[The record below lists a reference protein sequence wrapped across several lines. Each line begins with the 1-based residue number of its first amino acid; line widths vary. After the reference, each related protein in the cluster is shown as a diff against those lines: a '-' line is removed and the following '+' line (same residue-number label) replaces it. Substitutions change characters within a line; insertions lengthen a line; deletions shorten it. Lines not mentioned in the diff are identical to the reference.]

1 VGVGDFRAQ
10 AEQAIRSAMRRRFDT
25 GKRHSRSASCMS
37 FDAGCAAAA
46 LTAFLSRMPDH
57 APRAAGYAISMT
69 PDGCTKRTIRRA
81 TDTFSVLGQ
90 LSL

>member
-1 VGVGDFRAQ
+1 MGVGDFRAQ

-25 GKRHSRSASCMS
+25 GKRHSRSASCTS

-69 PDGCTKRTIRRA
+69 PKRLHEADDRRA